1 VTEPFGTDATPPG
14 AGSAAPT
21 QAGAGSAPPTP
32 APESAV
38 EDGAEAAERDVTA
51 ALADLDAASDRPPS
65 EQIPAYTKVH
75 QTLQATLARIDD
87 D

>member
-1 VTEPFGTDATPPG
+1 VTEPFGTDATPAG
-14 AGSAAPT
+14 VGSAASAST
-21 QAGAGSAPPTP
+21 GAGSAPPTP

-51 ALADLDAASDRPPS
+51 ALADLDAASDQPPA

-75 QTLQATLARIDD
+75 QALQATLARIDD

>member
-1 VTEPFGTDATPPG
+1 MTEPSGTEATPG
-14 AGSAAPT
+14 AAGSDVPAPTAMSAPAPGSAAE
-21 QAGAGSAPPTP
+21 G
-32 APESAV
+32 
-38 EDGAEAAERDVTA
+38 GAEAAERDVTA
-51 ALADLDAASDRPPS
+51 ALADLEAASDRPPA